1 MQTSMLPSV
10 CVFVTLPRNSFT
22 IGFPAACLSSI
33 ILSPPNGYVKMSPY
47 ETGDI
52 CIEPERITTSGGDLI
67 LREGG
72 PGVCQ
77 SRLAARSNASACP
90 TTQIQVTARGGGG
103 ARPQP

>member
-33 ILSPPNGYVKMSPY
+33 IMSPLNGYVKMSPY

-52 CIEPERITTSGGDLI
+52 CIEPERIATSGGDFI
-67 LREGG
+67 LRAGG
-72 PGVCQ
+72 PDVCQ
-77 SRLAARSNASACP
+77 GRLAPPPNASTCQ
-90 TTQIQVTARGGGG
+90 TTQIPVKARRGGGSG
-103 ARPQP
+103 TR